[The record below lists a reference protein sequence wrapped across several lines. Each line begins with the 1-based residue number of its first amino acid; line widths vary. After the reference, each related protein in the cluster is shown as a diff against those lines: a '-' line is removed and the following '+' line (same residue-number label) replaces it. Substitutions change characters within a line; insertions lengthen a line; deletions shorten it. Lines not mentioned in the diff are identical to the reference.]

1 MTQDI
6 YRQLQERL
14 DKYSVGFPAT
24 ESGIEITIL
33 KKLFSEKDAQMFLA
47 LTPLLE
53 TPEAV
58 AERLNR
64 PVEEVARPRDDAGA
78 LRGQLIGRQ
87 R

>member
-6 YRQLQERL
+6 YRDLQERL

-33 KKLFSEKDAQMFLA
+33 KAMFSGQDAEMFLA
-47 LTPLLE
+47 LSPLLE
-53 TPEAV
+53 TPEAI

-64 PVEEVARPRDDAGA
+64 PVGEVA
-78 LRGQLIGRQ
+78 
-87 R
+87 